1 MGAPPGPDGGRGVSA
16 SALQL
21 IGAGCFGLL
30 VGWYVY
36 YVNRHR
42 RGDVQLTDVG
52 ALVGVIG
59 GGAVLT
65 LFPEQTDLFGA
76 YGVGLAIGFFGY
88 FSFLLYL
95 RRKAKFPWAWFLD
108 GRRPKLEA
116 DQIGLEPGEHAPM
129 EGGGGVPR
137 G

>member
-1 MGAPPGPDGGRGVSA
+1 MTA

-21 IGAGCFGLL
+21 VGAGCFGLL

-52 ALVGVIG
+52 SLIGVIG

-76 YGVGLAIGFFGY
+76 YGIGLAIGFFGY
-88 FSFLLYL
+88 FGFLLWL
-95 RRKAKFPWAWFLD
+95 RSKAGFPWAWFLD
-108 GRRPKLEA
+108 GRRPAIRDDEIALGE
-116 DQIGLEPGEHAPM
+116 GEHAPM
-129 EGGGGVPR
+129 EAVPDVHKLPR

>member
-1 MGAPPGPDGGRGVSA
+1 MSA
-16 SALQL
+16 SGLQL
-21 IGAGCFGLL
+21 AGAGCFGVL

-36 YVNRHR
+36 YVTRHR
-42 RGDVQLTDVG
+42 RGNVQLTDVG

-76 YGVGLAIGFFGY
+76 YGI
-88 FSFLLYL
+88 
-95 RRKAKFPWAWFLD
+95 
-108 GRRPKLEA
+108 
-116 DQIGLEPGEHAPM
+116 
-129 EGGGGVPR
+129 GGGRGVF